1 MDING
6 TILNQNDYDL
16 SIINKN
22 IINLLNNEI
31 ILSKS
36 KERIKNCQKLL
47 NIKYSAKL
55 DGSINYSKDSKF
67 TLNMQEYSWLLSNPK
82 DTWVDYIV
90 YRYKFRM
97 NPIEYKLESFPPYVL
112 IEPTSICNI
121 RCIMCFQV
129 DKSFTKKE
137 YMGRMP
143 WEIFTKAVD
152 EIAENNC
159 QAITL
164 ASRGEPT
171 LHPQLGEMLM
181 YIKNKGI
188 LDLKLNSNATRLT
201 EKLSR
206 DILEAEV
213 KEVVF
218 SVDAGTK
225 ETYESIR
232 VKGKFDQVVNNIKN
246 FNKIRKNE
254 FPNSKTTTRISGV
267 KVNDTQDIKQMTEFW
282 KEHVDEVAIKSA
294 IPRWDT
300 YNNEVNSITK
310 PCSQLWERI
319 YVWYDGTINP
329 CDFDYKSNLN
339 VGNLNNITI
348 KEAWNNMLYKN
359 LRKNHMNKN
368 RVLHNPCDRCPL

>member
-1 MDING
+1 MNFKG
-6 TILNQNDYDL
+6 KILNLNDSDF
-16 SIINKN
+16 SIINKK

-31 ILSKS
+31 ALSKS
-36 KERIKNCQKLL
+36 EEKIKNCQKLL
-47 NIKYSAKL
+47 NIEYSQKL
-55 DGSINYSKDSKF
+55 DGEINYYKDSKF
-67 TLNMQEYSWLLSNPK
+67 ALNTQEYNWLLSNPQDK
-82 DTWVDYIV
+82 WVDYII

-97 NPIEYKLESFPPYVL
+97 NPIEFKLESFPPYVL

-159 QAITL
+159 QAITI

-181 YIKNKGI
+181 YIKNKDI
-188 LDLKLNSNATRLT
+188 LDLKLNTNATRLT

-213 KEVVF
+213 KELVF

-232 VKGKFDQVVNNIKN
+232 VKGKFDEVVNNIKN

-267 KVNDTQDIKQMTEFW
+267 KVKDSQDIKQMIEFW
-282 KEHVDEVAIKSA
+282 KEEVDEVAIKNA
-294 IPRWDT
+294 IPRWDS
-300 YNNEVNSITK
+300 YNNKTNNITK
-310 PCSQLWERI
+310 PCSQLWERM
-319 YVWYDGTINP
+319 YVWYDGTLNP

-339 VGNLNNITI
+339 VGNINNITI

-359 LRKNHMNKN
+359 LRKNHTNKN
-368 RVLHNPCDRCPL
+368 RGLHNPCDRCPL